1 MEYCFTI
8 LEINFLER
16 GGPMT
21 DKVLIFGKDAWPYTT
36 AAREAFAKLGQKV
49 EYVNVKADAKNM
61 KTMLEYSNGLRKVP
75 VIVERDQVSIGF
87 NGGTWGVWI
96 LRQCADR
103 LIFGMSLAYN
113 TIFKKAL
120 LNNMEKQ
127 FLVNDLN
134 IGEAWR
140 LFKIMGEFVEGV
152 DALHEIGPAVSF
164 FGSARIKPSDLIYK
178 KTEKLA
184 RLFVENDFA
193 VITGGGG
200 GVMEAANKGAAEA
213 GGISVGLNIVLPH
226 EQAPNPFANIKIEFK
241 YFFIRKVMFVKY
253 ATAYIIL
260 PGGFGT
266 LDELFEAVTLIQTH
280 RILPFPLILVGSDY
294 WSGLI
299 DWIKE
304 KLLADKRISPQDL
317 EILQIMDDP
326 EEIVKA
332 VKKVIIM

>member
-1 MEYCFTI
+1 
-8 LEINFLER
+8 
-16 GGPMT
+16 
-21 DKVLIFGKDAWPYTT
+21 
-36 AAREAFAKLGQKV
+36 
-49 EYVNVKADAKNM
+49 
-61 KTMLEYSNGLRKVP
+61 
-75 VIVERDQVSIGF
+75 
-87 NGGTWGVWI
+87 
-96 LRQCADR
+96 
-103 LIFGMSLAYN
+103 
-113 TIFKKAL
+113 
-120 LNNMEKQ
+120 MEKQ
-127 FLVNDLN
+127 FLVDDLA

-140 LFKIMGEFVEGV
+140 LFKIIGEFVEGV
-152 DALHEIGPAVSF
+152 EALHEIGPAVSF
-164 FGSARIKPSDLIYK
+164 FGSARVKPTDSIYK

-213 GGISVGLNIVLPH
+213 GGTSVGLNIILPH
-226 EQAPNPFANIKIEFK
+226 EQKPNPFANITIGFK

-266 LDELFEAVTLIQTH
+266 LDELFEAVTLIQTQ
-280 RILPFPLILVGSDY
+280 RIQPFPLILVGSEY
-294 WSGLI
+294 WAGLV

-304 KLLADKRISPQDL
+304 KLLAEKRISTQDI

-332 VKKVIIM
+332 VRKVIII